1 MSTTYLTFSRI
12 ERLNRQM
19 SDRDWLVISTLARVR
34 VATGHQLRRLH
45 FADVSARQARSGL
58 AGLVSRRLLARLP
71 RVVGGV
77 RAGSAGYVYVLD
89 VAGQRLTRAA
99 TGRAQR
105 PWPVGTPFLAHSLA
119 VTELYVQLS
128 EATRTMS
135 SSADLVDFRAE
146 PACWRDFTGPGA
158 ARIALKPD
166 AEVVLGVG
174 RYYEDC
180 WFIEIDR
187 ATESRPT
194 LARKLQR
201 YVQYWQTGREQT
213 KAGVFPRV
221 LWIVP
226 DAARHAVLIDEF
238 GRTPVAAWPLFAVTT
253 EAEALGRLLAGAQL

>member
-1 MSTTYLTFSRI
+1 MSTTYLTLSRI
-12 ERLNRQM
+12 ERLNRQL

-34 VATGHQLRRLH
+34 VATGHQLARLH
-45 FADVSARQARSGL
+45 FTDVSARQARSSL

-71 RVVGGV
+71 RLVGGV

-89 VAGQRLTRAA
+89 VAGQRLTRPA

-105 PWPVGTPFLAHSLA
+105 PWPVGTPFLTHSLA

-135 SSADLVDFRAE
+135 SRAVLVDFRTE
-146 PACWRDFTGPGA
+146 PACWRAFTGPGG

-174 RYYEDC
+174 RYEDC

-201 YVQYWQTGREQT
+201 YLQYWQTGREQT
-213 KAGVFPRV
+213 RTGVFPRV

-226 DAARHAVLIDEF
+226 DAARHAVLIEEF
-238 GRTPVAAWPLFAVTT
+238 GRTPVAAWPLFAATT
-253 EAEALGRLLAGAQL
+253 EAEAVGRLLAGASS